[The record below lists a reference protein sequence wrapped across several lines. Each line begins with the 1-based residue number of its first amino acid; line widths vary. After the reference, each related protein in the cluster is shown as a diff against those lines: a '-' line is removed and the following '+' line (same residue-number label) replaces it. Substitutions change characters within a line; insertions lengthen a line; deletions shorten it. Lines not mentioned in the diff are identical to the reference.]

1 MFWENNI
8 VSADG
13 WKIKKFEKICVKH
26 ENINHRVGLQHMPI
40 LRLWDFLLKVM
51 KFFVSVPNVNPVLV
65 YLLSNRSEICI
76 SLFIKKFVLFRYQSN
91 CR

>member
-8 VSADG
+8 VLADG
-13 WKIKKFEKICVKH
+13 WKIKKFKICVKH
-26 ENINHRVGLQHMPI
+26 ENIESSSGSATLPI

-65 YLLSNRSEICI
+65 YLLSNRFS
-76 SLFIKKFVLFRYQSN
+76 
-91 CR
+91 